1 MRKWDALCRSPI
13 YDSSFTSSRS
23 KLIQC
28 LISTFYLKDNFYL
41 KRSKQETSR
50 QLCVLPFKNLNILTY
65 KIYFLSSNIQQPSC
79 KKTFRC
85 FNNFPLFPCPKHVY
99 TKLSKSLKHS
109 KMFQIL
115 LLNGWYRNSCSIDR
129 KRTTVLWLSFMSFSA
144 VTQQTFNIISRK
156 TRKPFSSVFIVD
168 FEQIIVCWE
177 IFTVVILGIY
187 RLTKINF
194 CH

>member
-1 MRKWDALCRSPI
+1 MGCDCHYLCAQGEYLFQRLSETKAEVFTMTKNQQYYEIEALCYMRKWGALCRSPI

-41 KRSKQETSR
+41 ERSKQETSK

-65 KIYFLSSNIQQPSC
+65 TIYFLSSNIQQPSC

-85 FNNFPLFPCPKHVY
+85 FNNFPLFSCPKHVY

-115 LLNGWYRNSCSIDR
+115 LLNGCYRNSCSI
-129 KRTTVLWLSFMSFSA
+129 
-144 VTQQTFNIISRK
+144 
-156 TRKPFSSVFIVD
+156 
-168 FEQIIVCWE
+168 
-177 IFTVVILGIY
+177 
-187 RLTKINF
+187 
-194 CH
+194 